1 MLLRWWRQHDDY
13 EWRIDFLRNSGLLPV
28 LRYVIAGIG
37 ATMGTLAAVNV
48 FIPPNA
54 DGLLTR
60 IGWAVVAVGS
70 VGWAA
75 RWALLPWP
83 TARQSAAL
91 VVFVDALMTLS
102 VVLFCDPHVAMS
114 GIPLLL
120 CAGGYVVFFHGPRL
134 HLVHIAW
141 CAASVVGVA
150 AWLASTTLD
159 HGLQLA
165 ASRAVIAL
173 LVTVCILPALQFGF
187 WLLQG
192 SSMQSLTDPLTELTN
207 RRGLAVSV
215 KRLTEGV
222 HPDAHLCAL
231 FIDVDGF
238 KRVNDTLG
246 HTVGDDVL
254 IRTARRIRA
263 VSAQTPSSCAGRR
276 GISGG
281 GPNSGWSSRD
291 GRRADSFGGLGA
303 RPAGHYGERRHGHL
317 HAIRSRPRRRH
328 HRCRF
333 GDVRGQG
340 PWRQPASSSLP
351 RARRCPEI
359 ADRRPF
365 LSARAH
371 SGVPARQRHRRR
383 RGRSHRDR
391 CRGPRRPARRPR
403 CPVARLPRA
412 CDRA

>member
-1 MLLRWWRQHDDY
+1 MSDGADGSLLLRWWRQNDDY
-13 EWRIDFLRNSGLLPV
+13 QWRIDFLRNSGLLSV
-28 LRYVIAGIG
+28 LRYLIAGIG
-37 ATMGTLAAVNV
+37 AVMGTLAAVNV
-48 FIPPNA
+48 YVPPIS
-54 DGLLTR
+54 DGLLIR

-70 VGWAA
+70 LGWAA

-102 VVLFCDPHVAMS
+102 VVLFGDPHVAMS

-141 CAASVVGVA
+141 CAVSVVGVA
-150 AWLASTTLD
+150 AWLASTTPD
-159 HGLQLA
+159 HGLQVA

-215 KRLTEGV
+215 KRLTERV

-231 FIDVDGF
+231 LIDVDGF
-238 KRVNDTLG
+238 KGVNDTLG
-246 HTVGDDVL
+246 HAVGDDVL

-263 VSAQTPSSCAGRR
+263 SVRADAVVVRWGGEEFLVVDQIPVGQAGMVAERIRSAVSAPGQPAITVSVGMAICTRSDPDLGDVITA
-276 GISGG
+276 
-281 GPNSGWSSRD
+281 
-291 GRRADSFGGLGA
+291 ADSAMYEAKACGGNRVVIATEG
-303 RPAGHYGERRHGHL
+303 
-317 HAIRSRPRRRH
+317 
-328 HRCRF
+328 
-333 GDVRGQG
+333 
-340 PWRQPASSSLP
+340 SSL
-351 RARRCPEI
+351 
-359 ADRRPF
+359 
-365 LSARAH
+365 S
-371 SGVPARQRHRRR
+371 
-383 RGRSHRDR
+383 
-391 CRGPRRPARRPR
+391 
-403 CPVARLPRA
+403 
-412 CDRA
+412 